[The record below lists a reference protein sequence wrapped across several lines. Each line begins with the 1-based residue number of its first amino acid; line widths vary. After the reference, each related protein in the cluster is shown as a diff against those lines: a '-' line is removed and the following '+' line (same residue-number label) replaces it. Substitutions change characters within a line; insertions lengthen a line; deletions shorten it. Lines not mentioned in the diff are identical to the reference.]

1 MQRRMTRT
9 RQLRSAEP
17 CERFQGEDQED
28 FEERFINEFIGR
40 GVFTTKT
47 FSKDDFLL
55 VYKGE
60 LVTADEGY
68 RREDSYHPD
77 LGSFLFFL
85 KMVSIL
91 RSCPW
96 SKLDRS

>member
-1 MQRRMTRT
+1 M
-9 RQLRSAEP
+9 
-17 CERFQGEDQED
+17 
-28 FEERFINEFIGR
+28 
-40 GVFTTKT
+40 FTTKT

-68 RREDSYHPD
+68 RREDLYHPD

-85 KMVSIL
+85 KMVPSASGKPARNTL
-91 RSCPW
+91 SF
-96 SKLDRS
+96 KALTK

>member
-1 MQRRMTRT
+1 M
-9 RQLRSAEP
+9 
-17 CERFQGEDQED
+17 
-28 FEERFINEFIGR
+28 
-40 GVFTTKT
+40 FTTKT

-68 RREDSYHPD
+68 RREESYHPN

-85 KMVSIL
+85 KMVPSAFG
-91 RSCPW
+91 
-96 SKLDRS
+96 KLAGNTLSLSFKTLTK